1 MLVAAAVGC
10 CGTAMAE
17 EGDEAHRVRVAA
29 QEFDAGRRAFQLEDY
44 ESAADHFEN
53 AHRDVPS
60 PEALRL
66 AIRAHDLAGNAERAA
81 TLAALALR
89 AYPDDSG
96 TVALAEEYLQ
106 KLEPGLHRLT
116 IACKPGCSVV
126 VDKRSVLEDPVS
138 DGVVFVGSGPHVVV
152 AVWSGGREQSE
163 RVVGQAGMST
173 SLSFRAP
180 PPSSETKAT
189 TKTAATPAE
198 EPPPSSGLPPVL
210 TYVGLGLTT
219 VLAGATIW
227 SGIDTRNNPGRD
239 VVEERCLDLGESCPE
254 YQQGLDSQRRTNLLL
269 GVTAGGAVLTGV
281 VALFTDWGREAPT
294 SQTVLAPAML
304 PGGTGVSAT
313 GRF

>member
-1 MLVAAAVGC
+1 
-10 CGTAMAE
+10 
-17 EGDEAHRVRVAA
+17 VRVAA

-44 ESAADHFEN
+44 ASAADHFEN

-96 TVALAEEYLQ
+96 TVALAQEYLK

-116 IACKPGCSVV
+116 IACKPACSVV

-138 DGVVFVGSGPHVVV
+138 EGVVFVPAGPHVVV
-152 AVWSGGREQSE
+152 AVWSGGREHSE
-163 RVVGQAGMST
+163 RVVGQAGVST

-180 PPSSETKAT
+180 PPS
-189 TKTAATPAE
+189 TKTKGTAESSTTSPHE
-198 EPPPSSGLPPVL
+198 EPPASSGLPPVL

-227 SGIDTRNNPGRD
+227 SGIDTKNNPGRD
-239 VVEERCLDLGESCPE
+239 VVEERCLDLGENCPE

-294 SQTVLAPAML
+294 STGTVLTPAVL
-304 PGGTGVSAT
+304 AGGAGLSAT